1 MRILV
6 IGAAGR
12 TGRQIV
18 ERALGHGHDVTAFIH
33 NTPLPIENEALN
45 AVQGDV
51 RDLDAVRQAVAGH
64 SAVAF
69 ALSQGSGAGA
79 DIHEAGIA
87 TVIQAMA
94 ECMVSRLAAVSAAG
108 TFARND
114 KKLPFGYR
122 TLVATAMR
130 AVYDDLEAMEMRI
143 MASDLDWTIVR
154 PVGLTDDPPGG
165 QYRVSLDG
173 SILPKASR
181 ISRADVAS
189 LLVKAL
195 ETDTY
200 WRRAVVVAD

>member
-18 ERALGHGHDVTAFIH
+18 ERALGHGHDVTALIH

-45 AVQGDV
+45 VVQGDV
-51 RDLDAVRQAVAGH
+51 RDLDVVRRAVVGH

-165 QYRVSLDG
+165 RYRVSLDG
-173 SILPKASR
+173 SLLAKASR

-189 LLVKAL
+189 VVVKAL